1 MSFNVHNMVKHML
14 KISQHLLQDF
24 QRTFGHFEVT
34 RRYGVRDHSFGTYA
48 KFFKKTNIFY
58 PLNLQIFCSVT

>member
-48 KFFKKTNIFY
+48 KCFKKLTFFTPSICKFFV
-58 PLNLQIFCSVT
+58 P